1 MKNIAQR
8 VEVPRGSSGR
18 VARRTEA
25 SAPDGRTQFSLSF
38 ESPESLNSLSFARST
53 YAPLTICELDAVGA
67 STWAHTLIFIH
78 FYVPYLKS
86 I

>member
-1 MKNIAQR
+1 MKNIAKR

-18 VARRTEA
+18 AARRTDA

-53 YAPLTICELDAVGA
+53 
-67 STWAHTLIFIH
+67 
-78 FYVPYLKS
+78 
-86 I
+86 

>member
-53 YAPLTICELDAVGA
+53 YAPLTIPTITAVNGTMPCLFELGRPRLV
-67 STWAHTLIFIH
+67 INM
-78 FYVPYLKS
+78 
-86 I
+86 